1 MGLRAGIV
9 ALLAGCALG
18 WYGRYFVIEPE
29 HLHALCS
36 ASGAGR
42 LCAVRAAL
50 IDVTFRGS
58 YGLTAVGAAV
68 LAWMLRG
75 RAAAV
80 VAGVGL
86 FAGGLGLH
94 LYDTGWAAAGVLGIL
109 LRLPRIGEEAD
120 DPREFSA

>member
-1 MGLRAGIV
+1 M
-9 ALLAGCALG
+9 LAGCALG

-36 ASGAGR
+36 ASGAGL
-42 LCAVRAAL
+42 LCMARAAL

-58 YGLTAVGAAV
+58 YGLSAVAAAV
-68 LAWMLRG
+68 LVWVLHG
-75 RAAAV
+75 RAAVV

-109 LRLPRIGEEAD
+109 LRLPRIGKAAD
-120 DPREFSA
+120 ARREFSA

>member
-1 MGLRAGIV
+1 V

-36 ASGAGR
+36 ASAAGL
-42 LCAVRAAL
+42 LCTARAAL
-50 IDVTFRGS
+50 IDLTFRGS
-58 YGLTAVGAAV
+58 YGLSAVGPAV
-68 LAWMLRG
+68 LVWVLRG
-75 RAAAV
+75 RAAVV
-80 VAGVGL
+80 VAGLGL

-109 LRLPRIGEEAD
+109 LRLPRIGQEAD
-120 DPREFSA
+120 APRDFTA